1 MRMVEASEAATF
13 AEQQAAAEMEKQKR
27 EWEAARRLLERPPTP
42 PQPEPDP
49 VTHDLLTFSRQDSIN
64 QVSDRPVTK
73 RLQAVRK
80 STTTASDSLRLKSK
94 RDAVRLRKS
103 IKPPESPV
111 QMEDDCKTEE
121 DSASPDG
128 SISESSNSVDSGS
141 NFSDGSNLTVPS
153 VAKFPLTN
161 SKKDSESPRTRSRG
175 TVKINLWT
183 LDVNPVLPD
192 VKPIIKNSLAK
203 RLTLKKSSSDLI
215 CTARL
220 KRRKKLNNHKSCNL
234 DGSKSPSVLRDSTD
248 NDISSNADVPLDEA
262 LDNSIRENADDKEN
276 PIVDMCKIESNV
288 EIRVNDLDANGSTR
302 SLAKPPSKDLLRKK
316 RRIIC
321 RVKGTMQN
329 VSNNRT
335 LDSWIVRK
343 AQIQDNN
350 HDIIAMQPVVSI
362 AAMPLGNPHSLSHS
376 HLVIRTRRAS
386 ANPENQLVKKV
397 SKTTKIIS
405 KPSKANETMNEI

>member
-42 PQPEPDP
+42 PQPESDP
-49 VTHDLLTFSRQDSIN
+49 ATRDLLTFSRQDSVN

-80 STTTASDSLRLKSK
+80 STAGESPRLKSK
-94 RDAVRLRKS
+94 RDAVRLRNS
-103 IKPPESPV
+103 NKPPQSPV
-111 QMEDDCKTEE
+111 QTEDDCNTEQN
-121 DSASPDG
+121 SVSPDD
-128 SISESSNSVDSGS
+128 SVSETSNSVDSGS
-141 NFSDGSNLTVPS
+141 NFSDASNLTVPS
-153 VAKFPLTN
+153 VAKFPTCN

-192 VKPIIKNSLAK
+192 VKPVIKNSLTK
-203 RLTLKKSSSDLI
+203 RLSLKKSSSDLI

-220 KRRKKLNNHKSCNL
+220 KRKKKFNNHNSCNS

-248 NDISSNADVPLDEA
+248 NDISINADVPLD
-262 LDNSIRENADDKEN
+262 NTISENADDKEN
-276 PIVDMCKIESNV
+276 PFVDMCKIESNV
-288 EIRVNDLDANGSTR
+288 ETGVNDIVANETEKHE
-302 SLAKPPSKDLLRKK
+302 SLSKPPTRELVRKK
-316 RRIIC
+316 RKIIC

-343 AQIQDNN
+343 AQIQENN

-362 AAMPLGNPHSLSHS
+362 AAMPLGIPHTHS

-386 ANPENQLVKKV
+386 ANPENHLVKKV
-397 SKTTKIIS
+397 SKTIKIIS

>member
-49 VTHDLLTFSRQDSIN
+49 DTRQLLTFSRQDSVN

-80 STTTASDSLRLKSK
+80 STASESPRLKSK
-94 RDAVRLRKS
+94 RDAVRLKA
-103 IKPPESPV
+103 PESLV
-111 QMEDDCKTEE
+111 QAEDDCKTERN
-121 DSASPDG
+121 SASPDG

-141 NFSDGSNLTVPS
+141 NFSDGSNLTVQS
-153 VAKFPLTN
+153 VAKFPTAN

-192 VKPIIKNSLAK
+192 VKPVIKNSLAK
-203 RLTLKKSSSDLI
+203 RLSLKKSSSDLI

-220 KRRKKLNNHKSCNL
+220 KRKKKFNNHNSCNS

-248 NDISSNADVPLDEA
+248 NDDVPLDEA
-262 LDNSIRENADDKEN
+262 LDNTVRENADDKEN
-276 PIVDMCKIESNV
+276 PIVDMYV
-288 EIRVNDLDANGSTR
+288 EAGVNDESTR
-302 SLAKPPSKDLLRKK
+302 CLAKPPSKDLLRKK
-316 RRIIC
+316 RKIIC

-343 AQIQDNN
+343 AQIQENN

-362 AAMPLGNPHSLSHS
+362 AAMPLGNPHS